1 MAYQHG
7 LYFSELATEYTPPL
21 SGTSGVVVAVGTAP
35 AHLATAAAKPNT
47 AVLAT
52 KFSEAVEQ
60 LGWSEDFDK
69 YTLCEVMNSNF
80 SLFTVGPCIFINV
93 LDPAKHFK
101 KVEGVEFEGVISTP
115 VELEGDFDTST
126 FVVTSGE
133 FVAPTKLVA
142 NTDYSVVFTA
152 EDDTDPDN
160 VVPAS
165 TVLTILDT
173 DAVEDN
179 KITVS
184 YKTTAD
190 GETIETEITLSGTTV
205 SLPTDTILSTVTV
218 KTGGVDTLQ
227 NLVAGEDY
235 KIEYLAGVLTLT
247 ILDDSKIL
255 DDKIKVD
262 YHEIDPSKVTVTDIV
277 GGVDV
282 TTGVSTGIELI
293 NSIFAQLRIVPGTL
307 IAPKFSLDSRVASA
321 LLSKAQAVSGMF
333 PAIAVIDLDTTQAK
347 TYAAAVELK
356 TQKNLND
363 QHAIVCWPKV
373 RNSDKVYHLST
384 QLAALMAQTD
394 VRNNDIP
401 YVSPSNQSLA
411 MDAAVLAD
419 GTEIYLTRDQANVL
433 NGAGIVTALS
443 FNGYRAWGNRTSV
456 YPSSSDPKASFI
468 PIRRMF
474 NYIHSTFAI
483 SYLSRLDQP
492 ITRRALESIVFSGQI
507 WLDGLV
513 AQGALI
519 GATLAIAE
527 NLSASDLMD
536 GIVRFTLRVTPP
548 SPMRVISYTLAYD
561 ADNLQTL
568 LG

>member
-7 LYFSELATEYTPPL
+7 IYFSELATDYTPPL

-35 AHLATAAAKPNT
+35 SHLAVAAAKPNT

-93 LDPAKHFK
+93 LDPAKHFN
-101 KVEGVEFEGVISTP
+101 KVEGAEFEGVTSTP
-115 VELEGDFDTST
+115 VELEGDFDVNS

-133 FVAPTKLVA
+133 YTAPTKLTA

-152 EDDTDPDN
+152 ADDSDTDN
-160 VVPAS
+160 IIEAS
-165 TVLTILDT
+165 TVLTILNA
-173 DAVEDN
+173 DAVENN
-179 KITVS
+179 KIAIA
-184 YKTTAD
+184 YKTAAD
-190 GETIETEITLSGTTV
+190 GEKITTEVTLSGTTV

-218 KTGGVDTLQ
+218 ETGGVNTQQ

-235 KIEYLAGVLTLT
+235 KIEYLAGTLTLT

-255 DDKIKVD
+255 GDKITVD
-262 YHEIDPSKVTVTDIV
+262 YHEIDPSKVTAADII
-277 GGVDV
+277 GGVDIA
-282 TTGVSTGIELI
+282 TGASTGIELI
-293 NSIFAQLRIVPGTL
+293 NSIFAQFRIVPGTL
-307 IAPKFSLDSRVASA
+307 IAPKYSLDSRVASA
-321 LLSKAQAVSGMF
+321 LISKAQAVSGMF
-333 PAIAVIDLDTTQAK
+333 PAIAVVDLDTTQAK

-363 QHAIVCWPKV
+363 PHAIVCWPKV

-411 MDAAVLAD
+411 MDAAVLED

-433 NGAGIVTALS
+433 NGAGIGTALS
-443 FNGYRAWGNRTSV
+443 FNNWRFWGNRTSV
-456 YPSSSDPKASFI
+456 YPSSSDPKAAFI
-468 PIRRMF
+468 PVRRMF

-519 GATLAIAE
+519 GATLAVAE
-527 NLSASDLMD
+527 NLTASDLMD
-536 GIVRFTLRVTPP
+536 GIVKFTLKITPP

-561 ADNLQTL
+561 ANNLQTL